1 MEELIEQ
8 YHIAKKWRKEMFFAM
23 IAMLALM
30 VVIFAVGFV
39 ISGLLPLFLIFG
51 GVVGA
56 LGVLVNILSA
66 NTLKKAAKIIGDYLT
81 SQGKTEEEI
90 NTILEGSEK

>member
-1 MEELIEQ
+1 M
-8 YHIAKKWRKEMFFAM
+8 
-23 IAMLALM
+23 
-30 VVIFAVGFV
+30 
-39 ISGLLPLFLIFG
+39 
-51 GVVGA
+51 GA